1 MGCNEAN
8 DKNLPMLICFFE
20 PGNELQKEYCLKL
33 KDNFHHEQSIRYEI
47 KSTSDNPFGVK
58 LNIKGKIIDI
68 QTEFNN
74 SEEEMLKALDAM
86 YKELDALP
94 KPPEQP
100 QPPEQPP
107 Q

>member
-1 MGCNEAN
+1 
-8 DKNLPMLICFFE
+8 
-20 PGNELQKEYCLKL
+20 
-33 KDNFHHEQSIRYEI
+33 
-47 KSTSDNPFGVK
+47 
-58 LNIKGKIIDI
+58 
-68 QTEFNN
+68 
-74 SEEEMLKALDAM
+74 MLKALDAM